1 MWKLGRIAFRRE
13 EPGNQ
18 DWENKSKIGTD
29 VETSMYEALQVGV
42 CRDPKSGGAR
52 IRHQGSSEKL
62 YKQLVTRGHGTNMAT
77 DSQCWNQKE
86 HATSVFFSLLFYCL
100 CYHSCPHFFLL
111 CPPPPSPNPTSGH
124 HHTIVHAH
132 GSWCNRD
139 TANICCMLTLPDP
152 VLSVPF
158 I

>member
-86 HATSVFFSLLFYCL
+86 HATSVFFLF
-100 CYHSCPHFFLL
+100 FFIVYAITVVPTFSSFAHLHPAPTPPQAITTPLSMSVGHGVIEIQLTFAVCLL
-111 CPPPPSPNPTSGH
+111 CQ
-124 HHTIVHAH
+124 I
-132 GSWCNRD
+132 
-139 TANICCMLTLPDP
+139 L
-152 VLSVPF
+152 F
-158 I
+158 